1 MFLYRY
7 IYILLPHIFYMER
20 ETISLKIDPKLWR
33 EAKKKCIDERIKYS
47 DYVEELIKEDL
58 GKK

>member
-1 MFLYRY
+1 
-7 IYILLPHIFYMER
+7 MER

-47 DYVEELIKEDL
+47 DYVEELIKENL